1 MKGDFRFR
9 IQFGNQLHNY
19 IIYELYTQQNY
30 WGWLLSTIS
39 LESEQP
45 TLMEASGWVDFSE

>member
-45 TLMEASGWVDFSE
+45 TLMEASG